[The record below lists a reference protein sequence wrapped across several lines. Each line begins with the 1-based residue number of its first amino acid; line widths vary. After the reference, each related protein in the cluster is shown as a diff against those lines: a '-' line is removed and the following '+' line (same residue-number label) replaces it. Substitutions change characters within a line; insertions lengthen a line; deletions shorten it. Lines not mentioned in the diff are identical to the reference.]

1 MQALVPSDMMA
12 GISPDPSA
20 LPLSEQSRVPRVGT
34 LRGQESM
41 LRDDLE
47 SFRQKF
53 RWFCYSQEEGPRKTL
68 NQLWELCKQWLRP
81 DIHTK
86 EQILEL
92 LVFEQ
97 FLRVLPGEMRIWVNS
112 QHPESSVEVVTLV
125 EDLNQT
131 LEEKE
136 DCNTQ
141 APDVCKEEDLGE
153 EAMAAAPPSAEVAA
167 PPRAEPGEAVTF
179 EDVSVDF
186 TRGEWKLLEPS
197 QRELYKEVL
206 LENLGSLEV
215 LGSPVSKLD
224 LISHLKWVKL
234 PRVLEKELSKD
245 PSPGESVKESESRS
259 ELDAFMEELTL
270 EKTVEYCFSG
280 GGYGLK
286 TEFQKRL
293 GKPEKDHGRRKS
305 HESKEAGSGETPSGK
320 NIKQI
325 SAMLKHRKALLT
337 KMSQRSKEGKKPFS
351 FHSALVN
358 RRELSGG
365 KSRKCSDG
373 EKDPRRPLSPTERK
387 RHPKIGSLR
396 KTEKCS
402 KCGVDFTQILGCIE
416 SSQCEKCRKNLF
428 QDETSS
434 KDQEA
439 DTEEPRKCK
448 KCGKALESGS
458 KRSVCVECRNAHKAS
473 PSLKPQGKTGRR
485 KKSYKCDEC
494 GKRFAEESDFSQHQR
509 IHTGEKPYVCKHCG
523 RAFSDNSSFC
533 QHQRIHT
540 GEKPYTCKECGKSFT
555 HSSSLSKH
563 QRIHTGEKPYKC
575 KECGKAFRQNSCL
588 TRHQKIHTGEKP
600 FSCKDCGL
608 SFRLFSSVMYHQR
621 LHKGE
626 KPYKCPHCEKGFP
639 SHSRLSRHLR
649 IHTGAKPYKCKDC
662 GKTFRQSSSLNL
674 HIRTHTGE
682 KPYKCNHCGAAFT
695 RSTILIEHVKTHTRV
710 KSECKKCGKTL
721 KSRSANLRH
730 QCTR

>member
-20 LPLSEQSRVPRVGT
+20 LALSEQSRVPRVDT
-34 LRGQESM
+34 LRVQESM
-41 LRDDLE
+41 LRGYADDLE

-136 DCNTQ
+136 DLSTQ
-141 APDVCKEEDLGE
+141 ASAVCKEEDVE
-153 EAMAAAPPSAEVAA
+153 EDATVVAPPDTE
-167 PPRAEPGEAVTF
+167 PRESITF

-206 LENLGSLEV
+206 LENLGTLEF

-224 LISHLKWVKL
+224 LISHLKWAKL
-234 PRVLEKELSKD
+234 PRVLEKEISKD
-245 PSPGESVKESESRS
+245 PRPGELVKESESRS
-259 ELDAFMEELTL
+259 ELDAFMEDLTL
-270 EKTVEYCFSG
+270 EKAVEYCFSD

-286 TEFQKRL
+286 TEFLRRY
-293 GKPEKDHGRRKS
+293 GKPKKDHGKRSS
-305 HESKEAGSGETPSGK
+305 HESRESESEGTSSGK
-320 NIKQI
+320 NVKQTSNI
-325 SAMLKHRKALLT
+325 LKHRKASLT
-337 KMSQRSKEGKKPFS
+337 KTS
-351 FHSALVN
+351 
-358 RRELSGG
+358 
-365 KSRKCSDG
+365 KSRKSIER

-387 RHPKIGSLR
+387 RHPKIGSLS
-396 KTEKCS
+396 KTDTCT
-402 KCGVDFTQILGCIE
+402 KCGVAFTQILRNRIE
-416 SSQCEKCRKNLF
+416 SSECEKCRKNLF
-428 QDETSS
+428 QDEASD
-434 KDQEA
+434 KDKEP
-439 DTEEPRKCK
+439 DTEEPSKCRKC
-448 KCGKALESGS
+448 GRVLEHGIKS
-458 KRSVCVECRNAHKAS
+458 SVCIECGNAHKARS
-473 PSLKPQGKTGRR
+473 SRKPHKKNNR
-485 KKSYKCDEC
+485 KEKPYKCDEC
-494 GKRFAEESDFSQHQR
+494 GKRFTELSFFNMHQR
-509 IHTGEKPYVCKHCG
+509 THNGEKPFLCKHCG
-523 RAFSDNSSFC
+523 RPFKDSSSFY
-533 QHQRIHT
+533 QHLRIHT

-575 KECGKAFRQNSCL
+575 NECGKAFRQNSCL
-588 TRHQKIHTGEKP
+588 TRHLKIHTGEKP
-600 FSCKDCGL
+600 FLCKDCGL
-608 SFRLFSSVMYHQR
+608 SFRLFSSIMYHQR
-621 LHKGE
+621 LHAGE
-626 KPYKCPHCEKGFP
+626 KPYKCTQCEKGFP

-649 IHTGAKPYKCKDC
+649 CHTGAKPYKCKDC

-674 HIRTHTGE
+674 HVRTHTGE
-682 KPYKCNHCGAAFT
+682 KPYKCDHCGAAFT
-695 RSTILIEHVKTHTRV
+695 RSTILIEHVKTHTNKRY
-710 KSECKKCGKTL
+710 ECKKCGKTF
-721 KSRSANLRH
+721 KSRSTSLKH
-730 QCTR
+730 QCPQ

>member
-1 MQALVPSDMMA
+1 MQGLVPSDMTT
-12 GISPDPSA
+12 GPSA
-20 LPLSEQSRVPRVGT
+20 LALSEQSRVPRVDT
-34 LRGQESM
+34 LRVQESM
-41 LRDDLE
+41 LRGNTDDLE

-112 QHPESSVEVVTLV
+112 QHPGSSVEVVTLV

-136 DCNTQ
+136 DLSTQ
-141 APDVCKEEDLGE
+141 ASAVCKEEDLGE
-153 EAMAAAPPSAEVAA
+153 DAMVVVVMASPDPE
-167 PPRAEPGEAVTF
+167 PRESVTF

-186 TRGEWKLLEPS
+186 SRGEWKLLEPS

-206 LENLGSLEV
+206 LENLGTLEF

-234 PRVLEKELSKD
+234 PRVLEKEILKD
-245 PSPGESVKESESRS
+245 PRPGELVKESESRR
-259 ELDAFMEELTL
+259 ELDAFMEGLTL
-270 EKTVEYCFSG
+270 EKTVEYCFRD

-286 TEFQKRL
+286 TEFQRRH
-293 GKPEKDHGRRKS
+293 GKPKKDHGKRSS
-305 HESKEAGSGETPSGK
+305 HENRESETEGTSSGK
-320 NIKQI
+320 RVKQT
-325 SAMLKHRKALLT
+325 SDTLKHRKASLS

-358 RRELSGG
+358 RRELRRE
-365 KSRKCSDG
+365 KSRKCG
-373 EKDPRRPLSPTERK
+373 EPEKDPRRHLSPAERK
-387 RHPKIGSLR
+387 RHPKIGSLS
-396 KTEKCS
+396 KTETCS
-402 KCGVDFTQILGCIE
+402 KCGVAFTQILENCIE

-428 QDETSS
+428 QDEAPNQDKEPDPEEAS
-434 KDQEA
+434 K
-439 DTEEPRKCK
+439 CG
-448 KCGKALESGS
+448 KCGKAFEPGT
-458 KRSVCVECRNAHKAS
+458 KRSVCLECRKAPKAS
-473 PSLKPQGKTGRR
+473 ASPKPHNKADR
-485 KKSYKCDEC
+485 KEKRYKCDEC
-494 GKRFAEESDFSQHQR
+494 GKRFAELYFLTHHQR
-509 IHTGEKPYVCKHCG
+509 THTGEKPYVCKHCG
-523 RAFSDNSSFC
+523 RPFSDYSSFY

-575 KECGKAFRQNSCL
+575 NECGKAFRQNSCL

-600 FSCKDCGL
+600 FLCKDCGL
-608 SFRLFSSVMYHQR
+608 SFRLFSSIMYHQR
-621 LHKGE
+621 LHAGE
-626 KPYKCPHCEKGFP
+626 KPYKCTHCEKGFP

-649 IHTGAKPYKCKDC
+649 CHTGAKPYKCKEC

-682 KPYKCNHCGAAFT
+682 KPYKCDYCGAAFT
-695 RSTILIEHVKTHTRV
+695 RSTILIEHVKTHTNV
-710 KSECKKCGKTL
+710 QYECKKCGKTF
-721 KSRSANLRH
+721 KSRTTSLKH
-730 QCTR
+730 HCTQ